1 MPSIIAPSGA
11 SQQHT
16 SHQSQAAKDVKSAGK
31 KDINKG
37 KQPLRKNKQ
46 PVFWSAEEHQQFL
59 EGLKKFGQGNSL
71 GAGGAEM
78 ISFFMGGSRTPL
90 QIRSHAQKYFLR
102 ERQSSAAGAGQK
114 ANLK

>member
-1 MPSIIAPSGA
+1 MA
-11 SQQHT
+11 
-16 SHQSQAAKDVKSAGK
+16 
-31 KDINKG
+31 
-37 KQPLRKNKQ
+37 
-46 PVFWSAEEHQQFL
+46 
-59 EGLKKFGQGNSL
+59 NSL
-71 GAGGAEM
+71 VAAMLTCNVFVVGAEM

>member
-71 GAGGAEM
+71 GAGGA
-78 ISFFMGGSRTPL
+78 GLPPL
-90 QIRSHAQKYFLR
+90 RPIF
-102 ERQSSAAGAGQK
+102 AGAK
-114 ANLK
+114 ADVFDG